1 MMQVAALVI
10 SLTTLLLTIGG
21 AVYIFGWKMSQLNTV
36 IRQQANIEELLKCLP
51 KMQAEHA
58 IIWDA
63 LLKRGAAE
71 GINKGLFTLNSPLKI
86 TPEARAMLTE
96 LRAPLQALYAEL
108 GPNISEQ
115 ELGKEIEKRFA
126 PEIVKKVCVPNG
138 INLMAC
144 ILIAIG
150 VARGTDTLETILDS
164 IDVILD
170 RTTGTISL

>member
-1 MMQVAALVI
+1 
-10 SLTTLLLTIGG
+10 
-21 AVYIFGWKMSQLNTV
+21 
-36 IRQQANIEELLKCLP
+36 
-51 KMQAEHA
+51 
-58 IIWDA
+58 
-63 LLKRGAAE
+63 
-71 GINKGLFTLNSPLKI
+71 
-86 TPEARAMLTE
+86 MLTE